1 MKDLTD
7 RVAKMLTVKDIT
19 VVDIHAMLKDEGM
32 SDYEAY
38 LTYIG
43 GKMLYD
49 SRAKLNVGRGN
60 NGPMTAATVPNMKR
74 VVVR

>member
-32 SDYEAY
+32 SDYDAY

-43 GKMLYD
+43 GKMLYQ
-49 SRAKLNVGRGN
+49 SREKLNVR
-60 NGPMTAATVPNMKR
+60 PDPRTSATVPNMKR